1 VQKYINTKLQN
12 FQHLEAITYNNHF
25 SAQRRSGNN
34 KEEKQGVGKGV
45 KMADMRILMFILYSS
60 QKVIRLGHVTH
71 A

>member
-45 KMADMRILMFILYSS
+45 KMADMRILTFS
-60 QKVIRLGHVTH
+60 VINLNGENCLLQAHS
-71 A
+71 